1 MLSFKE
7 IRELIDLVSERHLA
21 GLEIEQAGFRVRI
34 EGVHPAA
41 ETGTASAPAQPAR
54 ASRLLESAAATPPA
68 PVEDKTLH
76 VITSPIVGTF
86 YRSPSPEADAFAD
99 VGQRVARG
107 KILCIIESMKLM
119 NEIES
124 DVEGE
129 IVEVY
134 PRNGQP
140 VEYGEKLFA
149 IRRGRV
155 SVKRVPASPPGVL
168 APRRLPCSRKSS
180 SPTAARSRCGSSR
193 RAASSGS
200 RRSRST
206 ARRIATRSTCAT
218 RTRTSA
224 SGRTPRRL
232 RT

>member
-7 IRELIDLVSERHLA
+7 IRELIDLVSERGLSA
-21 GLEIEQAGFRVRI
+21 LEIEQAGFRVRI
-34 EGVHPAA
+34 EGVRLAGHNGAGTLPAA
-41 ETGTASAPAQPAR
+41 ALSAAPAP
-54 ASRLLESAAATPPA
+54 EAAPPPPA
-68 PVEDKTLH
+68 VDANLH

-86 YRSPSPEADAFAD
+86 YRSPSPESDAFAEI
-99 VGQRVARG
+99 GQKVARG

-149 IRRGRV
+149 IR
-155 SVKRVPASPPGVL
+155 L
-168 APRRLPCSRKSS
+168 A
-180 SPTAARSRCGSSR
+180 A
-193 RAASSGS
+193 
-200 RRSRST
+200 
-206 ARRIATRSTCAT
+206 
-218 RTRTSA
+218 
-224 SGRTPRRL
+224 
-232 RT
+232 